1 VSKVVAATALHVLI
15 AQSRGS
21 VSYDTRVA
29 EFWPEFGAN
38 GKHSTTLRHILT
50 HASGL
55 QHAFPEAA
63 TLDDFCSWTGMM
75 AVIEQ
80 ATPVWP
86 PGSRSGKNTVHFNSS
101 FVKIK
106 LFQRYCSAVP

>member
-1 VSKVVAATALHVLI
+1 
-15 AQSRGS
+15 

-29 EFWPEFGAN
+29 EFWPEFSAN

-63 TLDDFCSWTGMM
+63 KLDDFCSWSGMM
-75 AVIEQ
+75 TVIEQ

-86 PGSRSGKNTVHFNSS
+86 PGSRSGKEHAF
-101 FVKIK
+101 
-106 LFQRYCSAVP
+106 